1 MAIAGYERAAFG
13 EMLDSVVSPSQPVNT
28 PENLFGRADELER
41 IEKALYASGRHI
53 FVFGDRGVGK
63 SSLAATAAAQYQS
76 SDANY
81 IDVSCSPDS
90 TFKTVVASV
99 ATQAAN
105 ISRLYSTVQNSGKSL
120 NLRYFTASSNE
131 SLSVK
136 DLHQELRSTSDAVEL
151 LREVCAVH
159 SKKPIVVVDEFDRIS
174 EQNERNAFADLLKQL
189 GDKRVPIKFIFTG
202 VAKTLDDLLGAHRSA
217 IRQLETIELP
227 RLSWNGR
234 WDILLHAANAFD
246 ISVDREIYLR
256 AAAVSD
262 GFPYYV
268 HLLTEKLLWQL
279 FDDPNV
285 VSEVTHEHY
294 ISALHDSIESISA
307 ELKRPY
313 QIATNQKSDDY
324 EEVLW
329 ATADSEYLTRY
340 LQDMYSSYEFVMKQ
354 IGGKPALDYKRFAA
368 RVRSLKSQA
377 NGEIL
382 VSEVRPGL
390 YSYKEKMLRG
400 YVRMQAEA
408 HGIELLGEEAKPTE
422 KQYMHT
428 PRTTTGYK
436 HSNIPKGVHFG
447 KRRKNDD
454 GRT

>member
-1 MAIAGYERAAFG
+1 MALAEYGRADFG
-13 EMLDSVVSPSQPVNT
+13 EKLNLVVSPSQPVNT

-41 IEKALYASGRHI
+41 IEKALYVSGRHI
-53 FVFGDRGVGK
+53 FIFGDRGVGK

-90 TFKTVVASV
+90 TFRTIVASI
-99 ATQAAN
+99 ASQAAN
-105 ISRLYSTVQNSGKSL
+105 ISRLYSTVQHHDQSL
-120 NLRYFTASSNE
+120 NLRFFATSSNK

-136 DLHQELRSTSDAVEL
+136 DLYQELRSTSDAVEL
-151 LREVCAVH
+151 LREICVVH
-159 SKKPIVVVDEFDRIS
+159 SEKPVVVVDEFDRIS
-174 EQNERNAFADLLKQL
+174 DQQERNAFADLLKQL

-234 WDILLHAANAFD
+234 WDILLHAVNAFG
-246 ISVDREIYLR
+246 ISVDREIYIR
-256 AAAVSD
+256 VAAVSD

-268 HLLTEKLLWQL
+268 HLLTEKLLWKL
-279 FDDPNV
+279 FDDPDV
-285 VSEVTHEHY
+285 VNEVTHEHY
-294 ISALHDSIESISA
+294 ISALNDSIESISA

-313 QIATNQKSDDY
+313 QTATNQKSDDY

-354 IGGKPALDYKRFAA
+354 IRGKSALDYKRFTA
-368 RVRSLKSQA
+368 RVRSLKSKT

-436 HSNIPKGVHFG
+436 HSSIPKGVHFG